1 MPNKVLIAFGAYAVL
16 AVLAAFTLEGQLRLA
31 LLVLL
36 AGLAAKTWIGAR
48 LRR

>member
-16 AVLAAFTLEGQLRLA
+16 ALLAAFTLEGQLRLA

-36 AGLAAKTWIGAR
+36 VGLAAKTWIGSR
-48 LRR
+48 LQR